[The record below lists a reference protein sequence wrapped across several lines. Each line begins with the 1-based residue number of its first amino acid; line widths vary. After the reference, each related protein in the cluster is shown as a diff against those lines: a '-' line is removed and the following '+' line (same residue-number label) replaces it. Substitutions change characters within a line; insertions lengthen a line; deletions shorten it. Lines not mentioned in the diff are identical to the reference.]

1 MVHMR
6 MYENYKFFFFFWSG
20 GGGGDKEKI
29 RFN

>member
-20 GGGGDKEKI
+20 GGGDKEKI